1 MSDDTTRMPNVDE
14 DRFSPCAR
22 VQAMFNEPCMLA
34 SDKEGRIFV
43 ADSKNNA
50 IRVIVSVTTGL
61 EAHGAARETRVL
73 TLISPPPAN
82 SDDPVPIVECPLWR
96 PWGVCIAAD
105 GSLLV
110 SGVCVLS
117 IVCEWVPVCLSVC
130 LPACLPACLYVCL
143 RRRVHKLFDLQA
155 AGPVTQDQNQNRTHA
170 RPCRALMHRWQKPP
184 RPPPCRT
191 RPLPLPP
198 HCCSAAPCR
207 ISSPAFPHARR
218 CRPCRCCSTSE
229 VGREAGC

>member
-1 MSDDTTRMPNVDE
+1 MPNVDE

-61 EAHGAARETRVL
+61 EAQGAARETRVL
-73 TLISPPPAN
+73 TLISPAPAN

-117 IVCEWVPVCLSVC
+117 RVCLSVC
-130 LPACLPACLYVCL
+130 LSACLPACLSVCL
-143 RRRVHKLFDLQA
+143 SVCACVVHLLF
-155 AGPVTQDQNQNRTHA
+155 
-170 RPCRALMHRWQKPP
+170 
-184 RPPPCRT
+184 
-191 RPLPLPP
+191 
-198 HCCSAAPCR
+198 
-207 ISSPAFPHARR
+207 
-218 CRPCRCCSTSE
+218 
-229 VGREAGC
+229 

>member
-1 MSDDTTRMPNVDE
+1 
-14 DRFSPCAR
+14 
-22 VQAMFNEPCMLA
+22 MFNEPCMLA

-61 EAHGAARETRVL
+61 EAQGAARETRVL

-82 SDDPVPIVECPLWR
+82 SDDPVPMVECPLWR

-117 IVCEWVPVCLSVC
+117 RVCLSVC
-130 LPACLPACLYVCL
+130 LPVCLSACLSVCL
-143 RRRVHKLFDLQA
+143 CMRLGGDNIGGEQYLCE
-155 AGPVTQDQNQNRTHA
+155 RT
-170 RPCRALMHRWQKPP
+170 
-184 RPPPCRT
+184 
-191 RPLPLPP
+191 
-198 HCCSAAPCR
+198 
-207 ISSPAFPHARR
+207 
-218 CRPCRCCSTSE
+218 
-229 VGREAGC
+229 